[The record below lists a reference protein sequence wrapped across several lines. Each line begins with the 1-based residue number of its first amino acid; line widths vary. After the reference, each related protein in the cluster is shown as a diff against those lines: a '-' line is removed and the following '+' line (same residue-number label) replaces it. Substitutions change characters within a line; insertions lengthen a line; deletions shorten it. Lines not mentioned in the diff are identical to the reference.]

1 MMHIPS
7 FVQYWLLGGEL
18 CDELAQLAYSGV
30 LQTPIAMPIT
40 MPVVPSQIIY
50 LITAFRHA

>member
-18 CDELAQLAYSGV
+18 RDELAQLAYSGV
-30 LQTPIAMPIT
+30 LQTPIAILYIKKREVGT
-40 MPVVPSQIIY
+40 ISQ
-50 LITAFRHA
+50 

>member
-18 CDELAQLAYSGV
+18 RDELAQLAYSGV